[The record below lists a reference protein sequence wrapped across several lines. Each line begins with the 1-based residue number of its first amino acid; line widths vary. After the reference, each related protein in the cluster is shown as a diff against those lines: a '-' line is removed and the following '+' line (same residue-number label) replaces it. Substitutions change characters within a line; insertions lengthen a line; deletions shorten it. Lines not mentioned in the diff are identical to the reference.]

1 MNMPIN
7 KPLKLLVAEMFGNGE
22 QLDAKGVHELVASY
36 YPGERYCSPQMI
48 QELLLSLRAVGILHE
63 EGSYMDEDGELIS
76 VYRISEYGLDKLHK
90 AQ

>member
-1 MNMPIN
+1 MNMSIN

-36 YPGERYCSPQMI
+36 YPDERYCSPQMI

-63 EGSYMDEDGELIS
+63 EGSYVDDSGELVS